1 VIWVALASAVFI
13 LTGWPASAV
22 SLVVVAVIIGL
33 GAISPNPRGFTAMAL
48 VAALTASV
56 VAGTLEFLVL
66 DGVTAFPLLAMTLAP
81 FVIGAVVLMTLP
93 NPLLA
98 ALGRLNLT
106 FVLVILGPSN
116 PQTYNPE
123 TFLDLCMFVCL
134 AALLMLAAQFLVP
147 PVSAVRRRQ
156 WMFSEIRRELI
167 HLSGRR
173 TQRHVPEEAMFR
185 DAMRIAQLSAMEA
198 ADKQQ
203 HRPGLEGAFRTFD
216 QAGMI
221 RLCNA
226 GLARLVPGPL
236 ADGAWKALA
245 TRDPSFLRRAA
256 ADLRNSAADTTAAVE
271 ASAVLHTASFVI
283 EAQA

>member
-1 VIWVALASAVFI
+1 
-13 LTGWPASAV
+13 
-22 SLVVVAVIIGL
+22 VVAVIIGL

-106 FVLVILGPSN
+106 FVLVILGLSN

-134 AALLMLAAQFLVP
+134 AALLMLAAQFLIP

-156 WMFSEIRRELI
+156 WMISEIRRELAY
-167 HLSGRR
+167 LSGRR
-173 TQRHVPEEAMFR
+173 RQRHAPEEAMFR

-203 HRPGLEGAFRTFD
+203 HRAGLDGALRTFD

-221 RLCNA
+221 RLCNTA
-226 GLARLVPGPL
+226 LARLVPGPL
-236 ADGAWKALA
+236 ADGAWTALA
-245 TRDPSFLRRAA
+245 TRDPSFLRQA
-256 ADLRNSAADTTAAVE
+256 ADALSNSAAETAAVAA
-271 ASAVLHTASFVI
+271 ASAALHTASVVM
-283 EAQA
+283 ETPA